1 MYEQIVF
8 LRVRLDV
15 AQALLYVMYVHMYVC
30 VTVFVYAQH
39 THTQTQAGL
48 LCGVE
53 TLEARLF
60 DIKTPQKR
68 NKPTRKH
75 HKKLSFQYLFEL
87 NNSRASV

>member
-1 MYEQIVF
+1 MYC
-8 LRVRLDV
+8 
-15 AQALLYVMYVHMYVC
+15 MYGCVCVYVC
-30 VTVFVYAQH
+30 VPVFVYAQH
-39 THTQTQAGL
+39 TQTHTQAWL